1 MNAQRR
7 SHGRAC
13 PPRRVSPYL
22 RGQQRQTAS
31 TPAFTTLRRGE
42 QRGGYNVREM
52 HCGFSIRFTGYLIH
66 SARVINTFA
75 GNVG

>member
-1 MNAQRR
+1 MNAQRC
-7 SHGRAC
+7 SHGA
-13 PPRRVSPYL
+13 VSPYL

-31 TPAFTTLRRGE
+31 T
-42 QRGGYNVREM
+42 QRGGYNVLEM

-66 SARVINTFA
+66 SSRVINTFA

>member
-1 MNAQRR
+1 MNAQRC
-7 SHGRAC
+7 SHGG
-13 PPRRVSPYL
+13 VSPYL

-42 QRGGYNVREM
+42 RRGGYNVREM

-66 SARVINTFA
+66 SARLINTFA